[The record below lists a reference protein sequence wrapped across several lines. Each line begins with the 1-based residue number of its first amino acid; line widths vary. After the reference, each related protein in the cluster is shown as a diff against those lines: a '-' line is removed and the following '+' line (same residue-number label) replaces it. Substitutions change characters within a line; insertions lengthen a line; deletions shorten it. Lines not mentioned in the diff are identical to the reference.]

1 MSSDSMCK
9 PTILRDLPCASLE
22 QQANSTATRFDELNS
37 PSVGHIPR
45 GLPIYFNNLITNLQ
59 KTNKQNMAIISVWK
73 NQPKQTFNRMFS

>member
-1 MSSDSMCK
+1 MCSDSLCK

-37 PSVGHIPR
+37 PSVGHIPC

-59 KTNKQNMAIISVWK
+59 KRQNMSIISVWEQ